1 MVVIIWKVTSEVD
14 FCGIQKLGEL
24 AFGLPGSPGFLL
36 NFLNIIQSWDY
47 DKPWPISQLIKG
59 NSRDLQKL
67 LKYFHVT
74 KTSALNSVLLLPGVL
89 YVIFVLYSKGM
100 LLVGLLLF
108 LLQLSV
114 LTSWTSLLT
123 SSL

>member
-1 MVVIIWKVTSEVD
+1 MVVIIWNVTSEVD
-14 FCGIQKLGEL
+14 FCGIQRLGEL

-36 NFLNIIQSWDY
+36 NFLNIIQSWDH
-47 DKPWPISQLIKG
+47 DKPCPISQLIKG
-59 NSRDLQKL
+59 NWRDLQKL

-108 LLQLSV
+108 LL
-114 LTSWTSLLT
+114 
-123 SSL
+123 